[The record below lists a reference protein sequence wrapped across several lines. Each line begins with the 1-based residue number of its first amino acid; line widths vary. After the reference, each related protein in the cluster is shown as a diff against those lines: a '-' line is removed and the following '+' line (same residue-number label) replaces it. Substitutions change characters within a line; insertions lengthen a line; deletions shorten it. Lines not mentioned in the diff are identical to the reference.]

1 MTDIVKGMVSVPR
14 DLFTPRVPEE
24 RLVKFEAV
32 ARFEKD
38 MGGRPELSILLEHYR
53 AMLEAANEQ

>member
-1 MTDIVKGMVSVPR
+1 MSEIVRDVVSVPR
-14 DLFTPRVPEE
+14 ELFKPLVPEE

-53 AMLEAANEQ
+53 AMLEAGK

>member
-1 MTDIVKGMVSVPR
+1 MRDVASVPR
-14 DLFTPRVPEE
+14 ELFKPRVPEE

-53 AMLEAANEQ
+53 AMLEAGK